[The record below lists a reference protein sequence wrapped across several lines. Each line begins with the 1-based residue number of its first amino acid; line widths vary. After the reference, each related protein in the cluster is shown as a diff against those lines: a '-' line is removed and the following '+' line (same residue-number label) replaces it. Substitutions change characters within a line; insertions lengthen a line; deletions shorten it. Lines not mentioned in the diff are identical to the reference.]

1 MSSNAS
7 NASNARPKVLV
18 PVDGSTYSDRAVD
31 LLLGQMAA
39 EGPMELHLLNVQ
51 IPIDS
56 GHARMFVSAGDVE
69 AYHREE
75 GLAAL
80 KSARAKLDAA
90 GVDYAWHIAVG
101 RVADTI
107 VRFAREHA
115 VDRIVMGTHG
125 RSALT
130 DLLMGS
136 VASEVSRAVSV
147 PVTLVK

>member
-1 MSSNAS
+1 MSNNTDRAS
-7 NASNARPKVLV
+7 RPKVLV
-18 PVDGSTYSDRAVD
+18 PVDGSVYSERVIDF
-31 LLLGQMAA
+31 LLDQMAA

-51 IPIDS
+51 IPVDS
-56 GHARMFVSAGDVE
+56 GHARMFVSTGDIE
-69 AYHREE
+69 AFHREE

-80 KSARAKLDAA
+80 RPARSRLDAA
-90 GVDYAWHIAVG
+90 GVEYAWHVAVG

-125 RSALT
+125 RSGLT
-130 DLLMGS
+130 HLLMGS
-136 VASEVSRAVSV
+136 VASEVSRAANV

>member
-1 MSSNAS
+1 MSSEPSKAV
-7 NASNARPKVLV
+7 RPKVLV
-18 PVDGSTYSDRAVD
+18 PVDGSACSDRVVD
-31 LLLGQMAA
+31 FLLDQIAT

-51 IPIDS
+51 IPVES
-56 GHARMFVSAGDVE
+56 GHARMFVSAGDIE
-69 AYHREE
+69 EYHREE

-90 GVDYAWHIAVG
+90 GVEYAWHVAVG

-130 DLLMGS
+130 HLLMGS
-136 VASEVSRAVSV
+136 VASEVSRAVDL